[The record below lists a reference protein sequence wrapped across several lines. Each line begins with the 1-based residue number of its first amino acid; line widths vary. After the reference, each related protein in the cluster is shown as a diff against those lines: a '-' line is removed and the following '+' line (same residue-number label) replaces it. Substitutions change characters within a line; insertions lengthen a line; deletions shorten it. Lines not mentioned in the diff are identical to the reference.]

1 MDRDELES
9 RTAERLL
16 EDESLTAGLT
26 DGAARLLLGWALCR
40 ARAILLETEGAPER
54 RQVRLV
60 RLRREVRRIAR
71 QASLRCPEE
80 QSEHIRVTLHQDDTS
95 RQEETHE
102 G

>member
-1 MDRDELES
+1 VGRDELEH
-9 RTAERLL
+9 RTVERFL

-26 DGAARLLLGWALCR
+26 DSAARLLLGWALNR

-54 RQVRLV
+54 REVRLV

-71 QASLRCPEE
+71 QASLRCPDE
-80 QSEHIRVTLHQDDTS
+80 QSKHIRVVLHQNDTS
-95 RQEETHE
+95 WQEETHE